1 MALAKRNEGSKVN
14 SNINVTPMVDVMLV
28 LLIIFMVITPML
40 QKGIS
45 VDLAKTNNPIEM
57 QAADKED
64 ALVVAIQKDGKVFF
78 GTDPTDPDQLTNKI
92 KDRIANR
99 VDKTVYIR
107 SDARTKYG
115 RVVEVVDNVRAAG
128 VDQLGLLTEQNR
140 RTGAAAAPPPSA
152 PAAPGG
158 SQ

>member
-1 MALAKRNEGSKVN
+1 MALAKRDEGSKVN

-40 QKGIS
+40 QKGVS

-140 RTGAAAAPPPSA
+140 RTGAAAAPPPPA

>member
-1 MALAKRNEGSKVN
+1 
-14 SNINVTPMVDVMLV
+14 
-28 LLIIFMVITPML
+28 
-40 QKGIS
+40 
-45 VDLAKTNNPIEM
+45 
-57 QAADKED
+57 
-64 ALVVAIQKDGKVFF
+64 
-78 GTDPTDPDQLTNKI
+78 LTNKI